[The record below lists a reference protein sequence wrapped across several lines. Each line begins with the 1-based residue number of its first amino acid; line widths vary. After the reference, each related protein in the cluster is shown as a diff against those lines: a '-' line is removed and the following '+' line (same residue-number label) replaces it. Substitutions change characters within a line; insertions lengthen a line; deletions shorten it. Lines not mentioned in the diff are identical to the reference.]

1 MPTALYQKYRPQTW
15 SELTGQN
22 HIKTTLEHEIVR
34 GQIAHAY
41 LFVGPRGIGKTTAA
55 RLLAKSVN
63 CQQRKK
69 DSAEPCNTCE
79 VCSRIQAGRSFD
91 IIEIDAASHTGV
103 DHVREHILE
112 SAEVHAGHG
121 TYRVFII
128 DEVHMLSTAA
138 FNAMLK
144 ILEEP
149 PLHVI
154 FILATTEVHKVPAT
168 IISRCQRFDFKK
180 ILVDDIRRRLRSI
193 IQAEGVAV
201 DEEVLVTIAEH
212 AEGSLRD
219 AESALGQVLSLGGKK
234 ITIDE
239 ASLVIPRSNLKE
251 AASLIEHILNNDA
264 AQALI
269 LANTLV
275 EQGVSV
281 SVFMQDIIIWLRNML
296 LAKIGE
302 RLDLFLQTTLGEL
315 QNRLLKDITNA
326 SVQRIQE
333 LIDIFL
339 KRRQRLGESPIPQL
353 PLELAIIEACG
364 DKPNPS
370 FKSEPRLASRTSD

>member
-1 MPTALYQKYRPQTW
+1 MPTAIYQKYRPKTW

-22 HIKTTLEHEIVR
+22 HIKTTLEHEIIR

-63 CQQRKK
+63 CPKRKK
-69 DSAEPCNTCE
+69 ESAEPCNACE
-79 VCSRIQAGRSFD
+79 VCGRIQAGRSFD

-103 DHVREHILE
+103 DHVREYILE

-121 TYRVFII
+121 PYRVFII

-149 PLHVI
+149 PPHVI
-154 FILATTEVHKVPAT
+154 FVLATTEVHKVPAT

-180 ILVDDIRRRLRSI
+180 IPASDIYRRLRNI
-193 IQAEGVAV
+193 VQAEAASV
-201 DEEVLVTIAEH
+201 DDEVLKIIAEH
-212 AEGSLRD
+212 ADGSLRD
-219 AESALGQVLSLGGKK
+219 AESVLGQVLSLGGKK
-234 ITIDE
+234 ITVDE

-251 AASLIEHILNNDA
+251 AATLIEHILNNDA
-264 AQALI
+264 GQALI
-269 LANTLV
+269 LANSLV

-296 LAKIGE
+296 LAKVGE
-302 RLDLFLQTTLGEL
+302 RLDLFSQTTLGEL
-315 QNRLLKDITNA
+315 QNRLLKDCANVPIDKL
-326 SVQRIQE
+326 QK

-339 KRRQRLGESPIPQL
+339 RRRQRLSESPLPQL
-353 PLELAIIEACG
+353 PLELAIVEACAENG
-364 DKPNPS
+364 QES
-370 FKSEPRLASRTSD
+370 VRFTR

>member
-1 MPTALYQKYRPQTW
+1 MPIALYQKYRPQTW
-15 SELTGQN
+15 SEFTNQN

-63 CQQRKK
+63 CQSRKK
-69 DSAEPCNTCE
+69 DSAEPCNACE
-79 VCSRIQAGRSFD
+79 VCGRIRAGRSFD

-168 IISRCQRFDFKK
+168 IISRCQRFNFKK
-180 ILVDDIRRRLRSI
+180 ISADDIHRRLRSI
-193 IQAEGVAV
+193 TQAESVVV
-201 DEEVLVTIAEH
+201 DEDVLVAIAEH

-219 AESALGQVLSLGGKK
+219 AESALSQVLSLGGKK

-251 AASLIEHILNNDA
+251 AATLIEYVLNNDA
-264 AQALI
+264 AQAIVLT
-269 LANTLV
+269 NTLV

-296 LAKIGE
+296 LAKVGE
-302 RLDLFLQTTLGEL
+302 RLDLFSQTTMGEMRS
-315 QNRLLKDITNA
+315 RLLKDITMA
-326 SVQRIQE
+326 PVLRIQE
-333 LIDIFL
+333 LIDIFM
-339 KRRQRLGESPIPQL
+339 KRRQRIGESPLPQL
-353 PLELAIIEACG
+353 PLELAIIEACTSNN
-364 DKPNPS
+364 DTSLQPEIK
-370 FKSEPRLASRTSD
+370 LADH